1 LITSFADVLTPILLK
16 LQLDSSDTLV
26 YQHWLRDI
34 KKRIEDENEIT
45 LLQGV
50 AEELGIEHLFDT
62 VKR

>member
-1 LITSFADVLTPILLK
+1 MITSFADVLTPILLK

-62 VKR
+62 VKL